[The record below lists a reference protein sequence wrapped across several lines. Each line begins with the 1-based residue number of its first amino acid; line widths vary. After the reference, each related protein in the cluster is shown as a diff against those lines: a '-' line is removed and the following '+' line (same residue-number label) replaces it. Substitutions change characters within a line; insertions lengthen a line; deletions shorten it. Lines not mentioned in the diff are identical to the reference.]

1 MGLFNFLKKDKQ
13 EYSKNLESIYEIS
26 KIEIN
31 DLIVDAKLLSEEK
44 IDDNLV
50 IQEYQKKLVRPLM
63 NLFDSVNFKIL
74 KENSKIKYDDYQ
86 NVNIGIATFFNSEKS
101 LDNNQMKHVVNDI
114 LKLSS
119 IDDDYWTDVDEIR
132 IQTGSWRGRNLLFD
146 NTINIRLDKNLGF
159 IVDII
164 GLNSFIKRIV

>member
-101 LDNNQMKHVVNDI
+101 AFFLTLSQI
-114 LKLSS
+114 LSTFDLGAWITTLNWLLTSNSIFSS
-119 IDDDYWTDVDEIR
+119 SSESSCATKC
-132 IQTGSWRGRNLLFD
+132 LLCFFC
-146 NTINIRLDKNLGF
+146 TTLVYLVAF
-159 IVDII
+159 FF
-164 GLNSFIKRIV
+164 SFVYSFSF